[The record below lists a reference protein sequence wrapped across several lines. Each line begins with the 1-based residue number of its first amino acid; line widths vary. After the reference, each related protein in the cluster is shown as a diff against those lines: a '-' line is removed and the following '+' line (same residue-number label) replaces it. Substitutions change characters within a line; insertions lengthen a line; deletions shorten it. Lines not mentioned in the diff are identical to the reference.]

1 MSGEGLSPI
10 ELLQALA
17 VQEKELLPGLAHVE
31 IYTMEGLLTL
41 LWHGPR
47 DADRVALLC
56 GGGMGGLLG
65 PAGGLYHDLGLA
77 LAEQGIGTIRVDY
90 RRPNRFESCVLDVA
104 AAADFAAQRGA
115 TRFVSVG
122 HSFGGAVA
130 VNVALALRSAVVG
143 VALLATQSAGCE
155 GAAGL
160 GGRPFLL
167 FHGEEDEVLPPET
180 SEVVAAIAGYGEVL
194 RLPGDGHLL
203 SRSGT
208 LLRQRLA
215 EWIPATLA
223 PAAAESPAGET
234 QSPSNEETATDG

>member
-1 MSGEGLSPI
+1 VSGAGLSPI

-17 VQEKELLPGLAHVE
+17 VQEKELVPGLRHLE

-47 DADRVALLC
+47 DATQVALLC

-65 PAGGLYHDLGLA
+65 PADGLYHDLGVA
-77 LAEQGIGTIRVDY
+77 LAEQGIATIRVDY

-104 AAADFAAQRGA
+104 AAADFASQRGA
-115 TRFVSVG
+115 TRFVTVG

-130 VNVALALRSAVVG
+130 LNVGLALPSAVVG

-155 GAAGL
+155 NAAGL
-160 GGRPFLL
+160 GGRPFIL

-180 SEVVAAIAGYGEVL
+180 SDVVAAIAGYGEVV

-203 SRSGT
+203 SQSAG
-208 LLRQRLA
+208 LLRARLG
-215 EWIPATLA
+215 EWIPAVLA
-223 PAAAESPAGET
+223 VPPAAEEQTTTNKES
-234 QSPSNEETATDG
+234 STDG